1 MLTHD
6 GHILGPLPAGRR
18 SLGRSLMPD
27 IGATLREARERNGL
41 SIAACAE
48 RTRIRSKYLT
58 ALEEN
63 RFGTLPEP
71 AYARGFLR
79 TYAVAV
85 GVEPQR
91 LLAEY
96 DVQMASAR
104 REPGPG
110 APLQLEAREPRRP
123 GASPREQRRR
133 TGRLLWLAVGLVL
146 AIAAVVWIAQ
156 AVASEP
162 PQGDGASVTFRGR

>member
-1 MLTHD
+1 
-6 GHILGPLPAGRR
+6 
-18 SLGRSLMPD
+18 MPD

-41 SIAACAE
+41 SVATCAE

-63 RFGTLPEP
+63 RFAALPEP

-79 TYAVAV
+79 TYAAAL

-96 DVQMASAR
+96 DVQMANAR
-104 REPGPG
+104 RDPGVG
-110 APLQLEAREPRRP
+110 APLQLEAREASRP
-123 GASPREQRRR
+123 PSTTSRGRGRR
-133 TGRLLWLAVGLVL
+133 TGRLVWLAIGLIV
-146 AIAAVVWIAQ
+146 AIAAVVWVAR

-162 PQGDGASVTFRGR
+162 PPSGGASAYFSR